1 VFDSSNGYHNRTD
14 LPSMMHYLSSKL
26 ILCAAMA
33 MAMISC
39 VKVAAAPTE
48 DAVSI
53 VRSNLGD
60 RRPTGAVATPA
71 EAPQSYCG
79 YCQDQGYG
87 TCHCSDP

>member
-33 MAMISC
+33 MAMMSC
-39 VKVAAAPTE
+39 VKVAAVPTE

-60 RRPTGAVATPA
+60 RRPTGAVATPT
-71 EAPQSYCG
+71 EAPQPYCE
-79 YCQDQGYG
+79 YCNVSGSA
-87 TCHCSDP
+87 TCTCS